1 MNRWGQGRGGR
12 PWRRLRERVLV
23 RDNYTCQ
30 ACGKIGPNLEV
41 DHKVSKAKGGSDAMD
56 NLQALCV
63 SCHARKTRQDAGHA
77 KQRTA
82 CDADGWP
89 IGAAHPWNT

>member
-1 MNRWGQGRGGR
+1 MNRWGNGRGGR

-30 ACGKIGPNLEV
+30 ACGTVSTELEV
-41 DHKVSKAKGGSDAMD
+41 DHKVSKAKDGTDGMD
-56 NLQALCV
+56 NLQSLCP
-63 SCHARKTRQDAGHA
+63 SCHARKTAQDSGHA
-77 KQRTA
+77 KPRTA

-89 IGAAHPWNT
+89 VGTHT

>member
-30 ACGKIGPNLEV
+30 ACGQIGPNLEV

-56 NLQALCV
+56 NLQALCS
-63 SCHARKTRQDAGHA
+63 SCHARKTAQDSGHA

-89 IGAAHPWNT
+89 IGAGHPWNT